1 MLLMSSSGGTAT
13 RTSGVVRVLS
23 DEVLRFRGRGSGGGA
38 FTAGE
43 QKTCTTTND
52 DVPATLTVIKHVVN
66 DNGRSKTAG
75 DFTLTTT
82 GITASGGNSFSGAES
97 GVSKTLLSVGPRR
110 SRVRRCDV
118 VSACE
123 LEDRVGRG

>member
-1 MLLMSSSGGTAT
+1 
-13 RTSGVVRVLS
+13 
-23 DEVLRFRGRGSGGGA
+23 
-38 FTAGE
+38 
-43 QKTCTTTND
+43 
-52 DVPATLTVIKHVVN
+52 VIKHVVN